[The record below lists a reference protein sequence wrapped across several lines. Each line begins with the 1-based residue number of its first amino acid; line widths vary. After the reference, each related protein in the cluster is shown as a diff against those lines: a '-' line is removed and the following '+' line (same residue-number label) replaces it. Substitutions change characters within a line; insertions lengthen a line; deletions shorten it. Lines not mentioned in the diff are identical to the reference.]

1 MKLAARLGVI
11 YGVAAVFPLLSWWMT
26 PEAPQLESHSVVFH
40 KTHFFASPS
49 ELLREPLAGL
59 GKNLAPLLE
68 FLGAY
73 LTWAAVVGC
82 VAACVYLLAK
92 RSSSAWVL
100 LAVSAVPIGLQV
112 LVLTRFFSRYAFPH
126 IWPLLLLCGLAFVEL
141 RKTTLGRFAGAAFLL
156 VVAVS
161 LTARSVAI
169 VNDPVRSL
177 APSDSSYYFSDRPNA
192 GFGVRQVVNHLL
204 TEAEK
209 GPLLLLTDPIWSTP
223 ADAMFPF
230 LNRRQGIRVHEAWW
244 IESAP
249 NHPILHGRGAEV
261 WRSHYERVLGG
272 TLDFSDFRAIYYVTL
287 TNYRSRGNV
296 SDREPAA
303 TLELFVPKPGRKHS
317 LDLYRLR

>member
-1 MKLAARLGVI
+1 MI

-49 ELLREPLAGL
+49 ELLQEPLAGL
-59 GKNLAPLLE
+59 GENLAPLLE

-73 LTWAAVVGC
+73 LTWVAVVGC

-92 RSSSAWVL
+92 RSSSAWLL

-156 VVAVS
+156 LVAVS
-161 LTARSVAI
+161 LTTRSVAI

-177 APSDSSYYFSDRPNA
+177 APSDSSYYSPTARTPA
-192 GFGVRQVVNHLL
+192 SGYG
-204 TEAEK
+204 K
-209 GPLLLLTDPIWSTP
+209 WSTICSP
-223 ADAMFPF
+223 R
-230 LNRRQGIRVHEAWW
+230 LK
-244 IESAP
+244 
-249 NHPILHGRGAEV
+249 
-261 WRSHYERVLGG
+261 RVLCCCLRIRSGARRLTPCSPFSIGVGAYAYMRRGG
-272 TLDFSDFRAIYYVTL
+272 SRAPQII
-287 TNYRSRGNV
+287 RSSPAGAPRYGARTM
-296 SDREPAA
+296 SASWEEPSISQ
-303 TLELFVPKPGRKHS
+303 TFGQS
-317 LDLYRLR
+317 TT